1 MVLCTIFLLS
11 LMVSF
16 VTAKVLMQTR
26 ISVAEELAKQE
37 PPVEEKVKGENG
49 KPSPLNIKP
58 HG

>member
-1 MVLCTIFLLS
+1 
-11 LMVSF
+11 MVSL
-16 VTAKVLMQTR
+16 VIAKGLMQTR
-26 ISVAEELAKQE
+26 DYVAEELAKQE

>member
-1 MVLCTIFLLS
+1 
-11 LMVSF
+11 MVSF